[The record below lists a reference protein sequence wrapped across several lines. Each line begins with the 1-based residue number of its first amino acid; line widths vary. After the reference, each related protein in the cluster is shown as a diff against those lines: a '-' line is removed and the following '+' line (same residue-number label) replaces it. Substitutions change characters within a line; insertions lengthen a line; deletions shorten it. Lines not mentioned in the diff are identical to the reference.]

1 MLLVLTLFVFSV
13 VVLYYFLKRLDLF
26 RKLEEECWSFS
37 KKFALGLNF
46 RMAEAEVEQQPPPP
60 AENGL
65 QWTLGDDDSD
75 DRSEQSDTF
84 AGGKTTPA
92 EHHGLSAA
100 HLAALQE
107 KRKRL
112 K

>member
-1 MLLVLTLFVFSV
+1 
-13 VVLYYFLKRLDLF
+13 
-26 RKLEEECWSFS
+26 
-37 KKFALGLNF
+37 
-46 RMAEAEVEQQPPPP
+46 MAETEVEQQPPPLN
-60 AENGL
+60 ENGL

-84 AGGKTTPA
+84 GGGGKTGS
-92 EHHGLSAA
+92 ESHGLNAA
-100 HLAALQE
+100 HLLALQE

>member
-1 MLLVLTLFVFSV
+1 
-13 VVLYYFLKRLDLF
+13 
-26 RKLEEECWSFS
+26 
-37 KKFALGLNF
+37 
-46 RMAEAEVEQQPPPP
+46 MAEAEVEQQPPTT
-60 AENGL
+60 ENGL

-84 AGGKTTPA
+84 GGGKTA
-92 EHHGLSAA
+92 HSEGHGLSAA